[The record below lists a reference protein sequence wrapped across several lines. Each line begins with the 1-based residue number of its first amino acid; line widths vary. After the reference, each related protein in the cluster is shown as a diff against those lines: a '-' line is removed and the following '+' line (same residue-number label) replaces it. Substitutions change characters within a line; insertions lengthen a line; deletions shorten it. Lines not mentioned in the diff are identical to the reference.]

1 LARSPTRVLV
11 VDDNQPWCRFIRS
24 TLQLHPELQLI
35 GEAADGLEAVRKTQE
50 LQPDLILLDIGLPRL
65 NGIAAAR
72 QIRQLSSRPKILFLS
87 GDHSP
92 DIAVAALRS
101 GASGYVVKSDAV
113 RELSTALKAVLEGKQ
128 FVSSSVEG
136 FAFLETSDTRV
147 SEGASLTTFEPMFP
161 PYSLAERG
169 HVVQFY
175 TDDECL
181 MAGLGTLFRNA
192 LSAGESVVAVMTRSH
207 RTSLQKRLMMQGIDA
222 GEAKKTGRLTL
233 LDAVEALNGFMDAN
247 GPNRERF
254 LLQFGDTIRR
264 SQAAAVAKNRRVV
277 AFGEIV
283 AVLGE
288 QKRYDAVI
296 RLEQLWNELALTHP
310 LYLCCAYP
318 ASLFQEQPKGEP
330 YASICAEHSDVV
342 SV

>member
-1 LARSPTRVLV
+1 LARSSTRVLV

-24 TLQLHPELQLI
+24 TLQLHPELELV
-35 GEAADGLEAVRKTQE
+35 GEAADGLEAVHKTQE
-50 LQPDLILLDIGLPRL
+50 LQPDLILLDIGLP
-65 NGIAAAR
+65 
-72 QIRQLSSRPKILFLS
+72 KLS

-92 DIAVAALRS
+92 DIAIAALRS
-101 GASGYVVKSDAV
+101 GASGYIVKSDAG
-113 RELSTALKAVLEGKQ
+113 RELATALEAVLEGKQ

-136 FAFLETSDTRV
+136 FDFLETSETRV
-147 SEGASLTTFEPMFP
+147 SEADSLTTFEPKVPSSFG
-161 PYSLAERG
+161 ERG

-175 TDDECL
+175 TDDEYL
-181 MAGLGTLFRNA
+181 IAGLGTLFRNA
-192 LSAGESVVAVMTRSH
+192 LSAGESVLAVMTKSH
-207 RTSLQKRLMMQGIDA
+207 RTSLRKWLMMQGIDES
-222 GEAKKTGRLTL
+222 EAKRTGRLIL
-233 LDAVEALNGFMDAN
+233 LDAVEALSGFMDAS

-264 SQAAAVAKNRRVV
+264 SEAAAVAKSRRVV

-318 ASLFQEQPKGEP
+318 ANLFQEQPKGEP